1 MLDWSTINGR
11 PIKRDRLFFF
21 FFLIKNLAEFWQ
33 KRRHFYI
40 YIYIYIFFFSTIYNI
55 FGKKNFIKERVQI
68 FNPSIPHQSVHSFW
82 GAEWRL
88 GHRHAYLGNFQEA
101 SFNSTYIYFGMV
113 SFHFIHYIFYFS
125 IPCFIHFNCR
135 SRTKIAR
142 KGSFAFYLAFWP
154 ASEWQWENWYDIQ
167 SQRK

>member
-11 PIKRDRLFFF
+11 PIKRDRLFASFF
-21 FFLIKNLAEFWQ
+21 FNKKFSRILA
-33 KRRHFYI
+33 KKKTLLYI
-40 YIYIYIFFFSTIYNI
+40 YIFSTIYNI
-55 FGKKNFIKERVQI
+55 FGKKKFIKEKVQI

-113 SFHFIHYIFYFS
+113 SFHFIQCIFYFS
-125 IPCFIHFNCR
+125 IPCFIYFNCR

-154 ASEWQWENWYDIQ
+154 ATEWQWENWYDIQ